1 MKIFKFILRALL
13 FLFVLSLYYVICIGT
28 IISRGNP
35 AYADNMV
42 LNILMLFAIVSP
54 FLVIHRIIK
63 WLSPDKKSR
72 VLNTILSLMIV
83 VGVILHYIGKT
94 QVDKETIGLDS
105 IPMYA
110 FYLFLVLCLLMYKPP
125 KAPDPF
131 SETIIGK

>member
-1 MKIFKFILRALL
+1 
-13 FLFVLSLYYVICIGT
+13 
-28 IISRGNP
+28 
-35 AYADNMV
+35 
-42 LNILMLFAIVSP
+42 MLFAIVSP